1 MRKNDKI
8 LELFL
13 TELRKNLGT
22 HCKEIILFGSRAR
35 GDNEAQSDYDC
46 LVFLDTATPE
56 LKNTVDEVAGEFLYS
71 HNALFSVFCIE
82 ESKKKDLEYDPF
94 YINARKE
101 GIAV

>member
-1 MRKNDKI
+1 MRKSDKI

-13 TELRKNLGT
+13 TELRKNLRT
-22 HCKEIILFGSRAR
+22 HCKEIVLFGSRAR

-46 LVFLDTATPE
+46 LVSLDTDTPE
-56 LKNTVDEVAGEFLYS
+56 PKNTVDEVAGEFLYS

-82 ESKKKDLEYDPF
+82 ESRKKDLEYDPF
-94 YINARKE
+94 YNNAGKE